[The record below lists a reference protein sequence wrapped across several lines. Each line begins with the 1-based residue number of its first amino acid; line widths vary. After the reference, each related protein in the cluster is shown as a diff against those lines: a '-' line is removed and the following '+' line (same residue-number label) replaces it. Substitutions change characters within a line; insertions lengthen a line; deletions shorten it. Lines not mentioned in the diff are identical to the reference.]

1 MSVLRPQADCGG
13 ASSRLQQSRAR
24 CEQVR
29 ITAAIFFAKTKMG
42 WIDRVVNKHAKND
55 GKPFLVDDARQR
67 LIDELDRAFA
77 RNGRSTGSARS
88 RRSIIRAYGQGSRLA
103 IAANTI
109 GTISLVAMTDAVRCR
124 PAARR

>member
-42 WIDRVVNKHAKND
+42 WTERVVNKHAKKD
-55 GKPFLVDDARQR
+55 GKPFLVDDGEVAPKPAVGRIGKAQDLISAHMPWARVE
-67 LIDELDRAFA
+67 LI
-77 RNGRSTGSARS
+77 
-88 RRSIIRAYGQGSRLA
+88 Q
-103 IAANTI
+103 
-109 GTISLVAMTDAVRCR
+109 
-124 PAARR
+124 ARRTP